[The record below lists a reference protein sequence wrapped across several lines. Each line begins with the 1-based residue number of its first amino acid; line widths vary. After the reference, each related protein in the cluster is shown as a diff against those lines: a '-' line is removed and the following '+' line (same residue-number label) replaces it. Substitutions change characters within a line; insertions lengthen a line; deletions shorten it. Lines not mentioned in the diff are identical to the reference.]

1 MDKRFQWFFALTAL
15 SALVLPFAAQA
26 QSMRWPTTTSFRGQP
41 EFEFNR
47 TEVMKDA
54 ETSKVAGRGR
64 AVSGEVLAP
73 SIGTLIQRSL
83 TNPFD
88 SESGE
93 VALRGDIPQ
102 ISLDIQIPDLPDL
115 TVEDRLNLDEFEAF
129 LQSLLRTAPE
139 QFAADFSDYDF
150 SKELNKVVISS
161 MMTSP
166 DPYVV
171 INGRRFR
178 EGDRF
183 LLPVRA
189 QDNTGRIE
197 QMIDDQLP
205 NPRSVTE
212 GTYQKFVQMRDE
224 AIADYKRRREEALR
238 ASANG
243 NVHNVSVTVKRI
255 LHRQVL
261 VAVEG
266 KEYTLRLGVAL

>member
-1 MDKRFQWFFALTAL
+1 MDKRFQWVYALTAL
-15 SALVLPFAAQA
+15 SVLALPLAAEA
-26 QSMRWPTTTSFRGQP
+26 QSVRWPATTSFRGQP
-41 EFEFNR
+41 EFEFSR
-47 TEVMKDA
+47 EEVLKDA

-64 AVSGEVLAP
+64 AVSGEMLAP
-73 SIGTLIQRSL
+73 SIGNLIQRSL

-88 SESGE
+88 TE
-93 VALRGDIPQ
+93 VGDSATRGDIPQ

-115 TVEDRLNLDEFEAF
+115 TVEDRLNLDEFESF
-129 LQSLLRTAPE
+129 LQSLLRAAPE

-161 MMTSP
+161 MMASP

-183 LLPVRA
+183 LLPVRV
-189 QDNTGRIE
+189 QDNTSRIE

-205 NPRSVTE
+205 NPHSVTE
-212 GTYQKFVQMRDE
+212 GTYQKFVQMRND
-224 AIADYKRRREEALR
+224 AIADYSRRREEALK

-243 NVHNVSVTVKRI
+243 NVHNVSVTVRKI

-261 VAVEG
+261 VSVEG
-266 KEYTLRLGVAL
+266 KEYVLRLGVAL